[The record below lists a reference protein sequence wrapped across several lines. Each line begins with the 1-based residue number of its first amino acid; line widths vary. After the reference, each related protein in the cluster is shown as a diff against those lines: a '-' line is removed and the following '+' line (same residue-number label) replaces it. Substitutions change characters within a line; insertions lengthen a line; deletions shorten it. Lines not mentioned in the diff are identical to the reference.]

1 LNSGGIL
8 KIIENTMAC
17 HKVSY
22 GKSITMYN
30 HHYLPIDQGG
40 ASSEMIVVL
49 VSPHFQ
55 TTSIYQKP
63 HNAYNVG
70 PSSYKL
76 VYKPQ

>member
-1 LNSGGIL
+1 
-8 KIIENTMAC
+8 
-17 HKVSY
+17 
-22 GKSITMYN
+22 MYN

-70 PSSYKL
+70 PPNVMFVGL
-76 VYKPQ
+76 